1 MDARLKKRLQ
11 ILVKSSMKMAQN
23 AVKGLTTALKESSVS
38 MALTQSSWRFYNN
51 DRVDESE
58 LFENVKNE
66 GKNIIE
72 NIDNDFV
79 LVAHDYSWLDF
90 KNHNS
95 KEDLILRNKK
105 GNAKGYDLH
114 SSLVIDPNSGNPLA
128 PIAMNLQTSKK
139 IYSSYTK
146 DLDITLTHLQE
157 LSKRCNYIDL
167 EIKKTN
173 KDKKAIHIIDREAD
187 SVLFMRELQEENSL
201 FLIRVKDNA
210 KVYWNDKGIDIKQK
224 DLLKELDF
232 GKEVGNIK
240 YHKKQA
246 RLFVNECD
254 ITITRDYTKMTTD
267 ENGKKKLIKIPGKP
281 VKARFIVSRV
291 VNRNNKVLATWMLI
305 TNVDKQKVD
314 TKSIATWYYYRWN
327 IESYF
332 KLLKTTGFNLEK
344 WQQEKPL
351 ALFKRLIVVAYAIVL
366 VFKLANSNDENAKKI
381 REFLVKLS
389 GKLMQRGV
397 EYTLPAL
404 LTGLWVFLRL
414 MDILNTFSIGELS
427 TLKNQA
433 QDIMGFN
440 LFEV

>member
-1 MDARLKKRLQ
+1 
-11 ILVKSSMKMAQN
+11 MKIVEN
-23 AVKGLTTALKESSVS
+23 AVKGLTTALNKESNLN
-38 MALTQSSWRFYNN
+38 MALIQSSWRFYNN
-51 DRVDESE
+51 DRVDENE
-58 LFENVKNE
+58 LFENIKDEN
-66 GKNIIE
+66 KNIIQ
-72 NIDNDFV
+72 NIENDFV
-79 LVAHDYSWLDF
+79 LVAHDWSWLDF

-95 KEDLILRNKK
+95 KEDLIVRNKK
-105 GNAKGYDLH
+105 GNAKQRGYELH
-114 SSLVIDPNSGNPLA
+114 SSLVIDSNSGNPLT
-128 PIAMNLQTSKK
+128 PIAMNLQTSKE
-139 IYSSYTK
+139 IYSSYSK

-157 LSKRCNYIDL
+157 LSKRCSYIDL
-167 EIKKTN
+167 EVKNTN

-187 SVLFMRELQEENSL
+187 SVLFIRELQKEDSL

-210 KVYWNDKGIDIKQK
+210 KVYWDDKKIDIKQK
-224 DLLKELDF
+224 DLSKELDF

-254 ITITRDYTKMTTD
+254 ITITRDYSKMTTD
-267 ENGKKKLIKIPGKP
+267 SVGKKKLIKIPGMP

-291 VNRNNKVLATWMLI
+291 VNRYNKVLATWMLI

-351 ALFKRLIVVAYAIVL
+351 ALFKRLIVVAFSILL

-389 GKLMQRGV
+389 GKLMEYGV

-414 MDILNTFSIGELS
+414 MDVLNTFSIEELNA
-427 TLKNQA
+427 LKNQA
-433 QDIMGFN
+433 QDIMEFK
-440 LFEV
+440 LFEI

>member
-1 MDARLKKRLQ
+1 
-11 ILVKSSMKMAQN
+11 MKIVEN
-23 AVKGLTTALKESSVS
+23 AVKGLTTALSKESNLN
-38 MALTQSSWRFYNN
+38 MALIQSSWRFYNN
-51 DRVDESE
+51 DRVDENE
-58 LFENVKNE
+58 LFENIKDEN
-66 GKNIIE
+66 KNIIQ
-72 NIDNDFV
+72 NIENDFV
-79 LVAHDYSWLDF
+79 LVAHDWSWLDI

-95 KEDLILRNKK
+95 KEDLIVRNKK
-105 GNAKGYDLH
+105 GNAKQRGYELH
-114 SSLVIDPNSGNPLA
+114 SSLVIDSNSGNPLT
-128 PIAMNLQTSKK
+128 PIAMNLQTSKE
-139 IYSSYTK
+139 IYSSYSK

-157 LSKRCNYIDL
+157 LSKRCSYIDL
-167 EIKKTN
+167 EVKNTT

-187 SVLFMRELQEENSL
+187 SVLFIRELQKENSL

-210 KVYWNDKGIDIKQK
+210 KVYWDDKKIDIKQK
-224 DLLKELDF
+224 DLSKELDF
-232 GKEVGNIK
+232 GKEVGSIK

-254 ITITRDYTKMTTD
+254 ITITRDYSKMTTD
-267 ENGKKKLIKIPGKP
+267 SVGKKKLIKIPGMP

-291 VNRNNKVLATWMLI
+291 VNRYNKVLATWMLI

-351 ALFKRLIVVAYAIVL
+351 ALFKRLIVVALSIVL

-389 GKLMQRGV
+389 GKLMEYGV

-414 MDILNTFSIGELS
+414 MDVLNTFSIEELNA
-427 TLKNQA
+427 LKNQA
-433 QDIMGFN
+433 QDIMEFK
-440 LFEV
+440 LFEI

>member
-1 MDARLKKRLQ
+1 
-11 ILVKSSMKMAQN
+11 MKIAQN
-23 AVKGLTTALKESSVS
+23 AVKGLTTALSKESNLN
-38 MALTQSSWRFYNN
+38 MALIQSSWRFYNN
-51 DRVDESE
+51 DRVDVQELSENIKDES
-58 LFENVKNE
+58 
-66 GKNIIE
+66 KNIIE

-79 LVAHDYSWLDF
+79 LVAHDWSWLDF

-95 KEDLILRNKK
+95 KEDLIVRNKK
-105 GNAKGYDLH
+105 GNAKQIGYDLH
-114 SSLVIDPNSGNPLA
+114 SSLVIDPNNGNPLA
-128 PIAMNLQTSKK
+128 PIAMNLQTNKE
-139 IYSSYTK
+139 IYSSYDK
-146 DLDITLTHLQE
+146 DLDTTSTHLQE
-157 LSKRCNYIDL
+157 LSKRCSHIDL

-173 KDKKAIHIIDREAD
+173 KDKKAIHIVDREAD
-187 SVLFMRELQEENSL
+187 SVLFIRELQKENSL

-210 KVYWNDKGIDIKQK
+210 RVYRNDKRIDIKQK
-224 DLLKELDF
+224 DLSKELDF
-232 GKEVGNIK
+232 GKEVSSIK

-254 ITITRDYTKMTTD
+254 ITITRDYSKMTTD
-267 ENGKKKLIKIPGKP
+267 SDGKKKLTKTQGVP

-291 VNRNNKVLATWMLI
+291 VDRNNKVLATWMLT

-314 TKSIATWYYYRWN
+314 TKTVATWYYYRWN

-351 ALFKRLIVVAYAIVL
+351 ALFKRLIVVAYAVIL
-366 VFKLANSNDENAKKI
+366 VFKLANSNNDNAKKI

-389 GKLMQRGV
+389 GKLMEYGV

-414 MDILNTFSIGELS
+414 MDVLNTFSIEELNA
-427 TLKNQA
+427 LKNQA
-433 QDIMGFN
+433 QDIMEFK

>member
-1 MDARLKKRLQ
+1 
-11 ILVKSSMKMAQN
+11 MKIVEN
-23 AVKGLTTALKESSVS
+23 AVKGLTTALSKESNLN
-38 MALTQSSWRFYNN
+38 MALIQSSWRFYNN
-51 DRVDESE
+51 DRVDENE
-58 LFENVKNE
+58 LFENIKDEN
-66 GKNIIE
+66 KNIIQ
-72 NIDNDFV
+72 NIENDFV
-79 LVAHDYSWLDF
+79 LVAHDWSWLDF

-95 KEDLILRNKK
+95 KEDLIVRNKK
-105 GNAKGYDLH
+105 GNAKQRGYELH
-114 SSLVIDPNSGNPLA
+114 SSLVIDSNSGNPLT
-128 PIAMNLQTSKK
+128 PIAMNLQTSKE
-139 IYSSYTK
+139 IYSSYSK

-157 LSKRCNYIDL
+157 LSKRCSYIDL
-167 EIKKTN
+167 EVKNTN
-173 KDKKAIHIIDREAD
+173 KDKKVIHIIDREAD
-187 SVLFMRELQEENSL
+187 SVLFIRELQKENSL

-210 KVYWNDKGIDIKQK
+210 KVYWDDKKIDIKQK
-224 DLLKELDF
+224 DLSKELDF
-232 GKEVGNIK
+232 GKEVGSIK
-240 YHKKQA
+240 YHKNQA

-254 ITITRDYTKMTTD
+254 VTITRDYSKMTTD
-267 ENGKKKLIKIPGKP
+267 SVGKKKLIKIPGMP

-291 VNRNNKVLATWMLI
+291 VNRYNKVLATWMLI

-351 ALFKRLIVVAYAIVL
+351 ALFKRLIVVALSIVL

-389 GKLMQRGV
+389 GKLMEYGV

-414 MDILNTFSIGELS
+414 MDVLNTFSIEELNA
-427 TLKNQA
+427 LKNQA
-433 QDIMGFN
+433 QDIMEFK
-440 LFEV
+440 LFEI

>member
-1 MDARLKKRLQ
+1 
-11 ILVKSSMKMAQN
+11 MKIVEN
-23 AVKGLTTALKESSVS
+23 AVKGLTTALSKESNLN
-38 MALTQSSWRFYNN
+38 MALIQSSWRFYNN
-51 DRVDESE
+51 DRVDENE
-58 LFENVKNE
+58 LFENIKDEN
-66 GKNIIE
+66 KNIIQ
-72 NIDNDFV
+72 NIENDFV
-79 LVAHDYSWLDF
+79 LVAHDWSWLDF

-95 KEDLILRNKK
+95 KEDLIVRNKK
-105 GNAKGYDLH
+105 GNAKQRGYELH
-114 SSLVIDPNSGNPLA
+114 SSLVIDSNSGNPLT
-128 PIAMNLQTSKK
+128 PIAMNLQTSKE
-139 IYSSYTK
+139 IYSSYSK

-157 LSKRCNYIDL
+157 LSKRCSYIDL
-167 EIKKTN
+167 EVKNTN
-173 KDKKAIHIIDREAD
+173 KDKKVIHIIDREAD
-187 SVLFMRELQEENSL
+187 SVLFIRELQKENSL

-210 KVYWNDKGIDIKQK
+210 KVYWDDKKIDIKQK
-224 DLLKELDF
+224 DLSKELDF
-232 GKEVGNIK
+232 GKEVGSIK

-254 ITITRDYTKMTTD
+254 ITITRDYSKMTTD
-267 ENGKKKLIKIPGKP
+267 SVGKKKLIKIPGMP

-291 VNRNNKVLATWMLI
+291 VNRYNKVLATWMLI

-351 ALFKRLIVVAYAIVL
+351 ALFKRLIVVAFSILL

-389 GKLMQRGV
+389 GKLMEYGV

-414 MDILNTFSIGELS
+414 MDVLNTFSIEELNA
-427 TLKNQA
+427 LKNQA
-433 QDIMGFN
+433 QDIMEFK
-440 LFEV
+440 LFEI